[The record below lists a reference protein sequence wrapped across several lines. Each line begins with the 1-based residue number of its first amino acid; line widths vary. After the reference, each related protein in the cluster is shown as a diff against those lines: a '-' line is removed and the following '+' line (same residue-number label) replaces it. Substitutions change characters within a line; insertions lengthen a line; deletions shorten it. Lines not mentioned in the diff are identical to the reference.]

1 MLEGQLLYNGWQ
13 HPQLLEHTC
22 ITSYHVWDDHAVRRA
37 NQLDELH
44 LEQKHQ
50 TSDVEYIL
58 AQEDKFAIL
67 LVF

>member
-1 MLEGQLLYNGWQ
+1 MFYDLLVN
-13 HPQLLEHTC
+13 
-22 ITSYHVWDDHAVRRA
+22 DHAAIRA

-44 LEQKHQ
+44 MEQKHQ
-50 TSDVEYIL
+50 TLGVEYIW

>member
-1 MLEGQLLYNGWQ
+1 MFYDLLVND
-13 HPQLLEHTC
+13 
-22 ITSYHVWDDHAVRRA
+22 HVARRA

-50 TSDVEYIL
+50 SLGVEYIL
-58 AQEDKFAIL
+58 AQEDKFAML